1 MKDYFDF
8 EVAIMSVKSKNTQR
22 YLQEV
27 LSTYF
32 NGEYRSCIVMLYAT
46 TFFDALEKIK
56 IMAEEYQSEKAI
68 QFLDQ
73 YETDRKNNKPYSS
86 LEKDIVDYIV
96 QSGLINDV
104 EQKQW
109 NHLKDY
115 RDYCAHPVVE
125 KDYELISP
133 NGEQVRMHIRNMFE
147 ALFLKDAI
155 LADNKLF
162 EEFISKIEDYYDR
175 NGLDELKEYIN
186 SRYITKLDFNNKC
199 KFIKKLWK
207 FSFYMSNDE
216 CNQYRIVAC
225 RALVWI
231 IRSDEYN
238 LLNFIKS
245 DISFFNGK
253 IDFQEVTIKKDEK
266 KISVYDNKSLALLIF
281 LFNVPA
287 IYKMLSIPNQ
297 TEIRVI
303 SKKNINLLLITPYLF
318 ESSEKHVEELISYLN
333 KMNYCLFFKWA
344 NELFKQA
351 YDRFDYSYNR
361 LIIYYFFNCQ
371 NSKSWSPDYD
381 YINSTYETIVSKS
394 LPYFTEEQ
402 VAEFIINMPRIPKLS
417 NCYKD
422 MANLIVKVVND
433 RHYNID
439 FSSYDVD
446 FTEYIDT

>member
-1 MKDYFDF
+1 MKDFFDF
-8 EVAIMSVKSKNTQR
+8 EIAIMSVKSKKTQR
-22 YLQEV
+22 YLHEV

-46 TFFDALEKIK
+46 TFFDALEKIR

-73 YETDRKNNKPYSS
+73 FETDQRNNKSYSS
-86 LEKDIVDYIV
+86 LEKDIVEYIF

-104 EQKQW
+104 ELKQW

-125 KDYELISP
+125 NYELISP

-147 ALFLKDAI
+147 AIFLKDAI

-162 EEFISKIEDYYDR
+162 EEFIRKIEDYYDR
-175 NGLDELKEYIN
+175 NGLDGLKEFIN
-186 SRYITKLDFNNKC
+186 SRYINKLDFNYKC
-199 KFIKKLWK
+199 KFIKNLWK
-207 FSFYMSNDE
+207 FAFYMSNDE
-216 CNQYRIVAC
+216 CNQYRCVAC

-238 LLNFIKS
+238 LLSFIES
-245 DISFFNGK
+245 EISFFNGK
-253 IDFQEVTIKKDEK
+253 IDFQEVSIKKDEK
-266 KISVYDNKSLALLIF
+266 YLNAHENKSLSLLVF
-281 LFNVPA
+281 LFNIPDV
-287 IYKMLSIPNQ
+287 YKMLSKSNQ

-303 SKKNINLLLITPYLF
+303 SKKNINLLLSSSYLY
-318 ESSEKHVEELISYLN
+318 ESSEKHVEEMIHYLN
-333 KMNYCLFFKWA
+333 GMNYCLDYRWA
-344 NELFKQA
+344 NDLFKRA
-351 YDRFDYSYNR
+351 YDKFDYSYNR
-361 LIIYYFFNCQ
+361 LVIYYFMNCQ

-381 YINSTYETIVSKS
+381 FINSTYETIVSKS
-394 LPYFTEEQ
+394 IPYFTEEQ
-402 VAEFIINMPRIPKLS
+402 LDEFITNMPRIPKHS

-422 MANLIVKVVND
+422 MANLIVKVAND

-439 FSSYDVD
+439 FSSYDID
-446 FTEYIDT
+446 FTEFVDT